1 MSDSHLQVSEPIYSD
16 LAQSD
21 PDFAE
26 IVELFVDG
34 LTQRLEAMQD
44 ALQANDM
51 DCLRRL
57 THQLKGSGGGHGYP
71 MLSQNASALE
81 QHVLE
86 GATAEITRGL
96 DELASLVARIK
107 MLP

>member
-1 MSDSHLQVSEPIYSD
+1 MSDSQSQVSEPIYSD

-21 PDFAE
+21 PAFSD

-34 LTQRLEAMQD
+34 LNQRLEAMQD

-71 MLSQNASALE
+71 TLSQNASALE
-81 QHVLE
+81 QQILE
-86 GATAEITRGL
+86 GATGEITHGL
-96 DELASLVARIK
+96 DELASLIARIK
-107 MLP
+107 VLP

>member
-1 MSDSHLQVSEPIYSD
+1 MSNLQSQVSEPIYSD

-21 PDFAE
+21 PAFSE

-34 LTQRLEAMQD
+34 LTERLEAMQE

-57 THQLKGSGGGHGYP
+57 AHQLKGSGGGHGYP
-71 MLSQNASALE
+71 TLSRNASELE
-81 QHVLE
+81 QQVLQ
-86 GATAEITRGL
+86 GATAEITQGL
-96 DELASLVARIK
+96 DELADLVARIK
-107 MLP
+107 VLP

>member
-1 MSDSHLQVSEPIYSD
+1 MSDLQSQVSEPIYSD

-21 PDFAE
+21 PDSAE

-34 LTQRLEAMQD
+34 LTQRLEVMQD

-57 THQLKGSGGGHGYP
+57 THQLKSSGGGHGYP
-71 MLSQNASALE
+71 TLSQSASALE
-81 QHVLE
+81 QQIQK
-86 GATAEITRGL
+86 GATGEITRGL

-107 MLP
+107 VLP

>member
-1 MSDSHLQVSEPIYSD
+1 MSDLQSQISEPIYSD

-26 IVELFVDG
+26 IVELFVVG
-34 LTQRLEAMQD
+34 LTKRLDAMQD

-51 DCLRRL
+51 DCLRRPA
-57 THQLKGSGGGHGYP
+57 HQLKGSGGGHGYP
-71 MLSQNASALE
+71 TLSQNASVLE
-81 QHVLE
+81 QQILE
-86 GATAEITRGL
+86 GATGEITRGL
-96 DELASLVARIK
+96 DELAILVARIK